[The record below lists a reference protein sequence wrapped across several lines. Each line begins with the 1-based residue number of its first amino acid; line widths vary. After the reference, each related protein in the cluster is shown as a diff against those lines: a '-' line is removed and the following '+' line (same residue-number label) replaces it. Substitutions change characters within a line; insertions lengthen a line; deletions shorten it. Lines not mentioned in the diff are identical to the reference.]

1 MIDIGFTG
9 IAVALLGRNTAV
21 GVVLAALL
29 FAALQSGGRQLSG
42 SFSPELASSVSNIIQ
57 GTIILLVGGELIVRW
72 LVARAKRERG
82 EPRCPAPA
90 PPRSCLPPGR
100 RCCRCDAPRA
110 IGLAAFLVVVLLVIL
125 WRTQSPPSPRS
136 SRPGLFVGAFQYATP
151 LTFGALGGLF
161 SERSGVVNIGLE
173 GMMLMGCFWGVVVSQ
188 ESGSWVIGVLGAM
201 AAGGLLGL
209 VHAVLSIHLRA
220 NQVISGTAVNILGL
234 GITSYGTERDLR
246 SGGSGDVPRI
256 PSVLHFLEKVPLIG
270 SVIGGLNLMIYLALA
285 LVIVSW
291 WFLFRTA
298 WGLRLRA
305 VGEHPRAADTVGIPV
320 FRIRYV
326 AVTLSGVLAG
336 MGGAYL
342 AFGLGSQFS
351 ENMTA
356 GRGFIALAALIF
368 GKWKPFGLLAAAL
381 LFGFSQALGDALQTI
396 LHVNAFL
403 VFTLPYILTLV
414 ALVGVVGRSRGPAAA
429 GIPYARQ

>member
-1 MIDIGFTG
+1 MTRRAQTG
-9 IAVALLGRNTAV
+9 LGAFVA
-21 GVVLAALL
+21 
-29 FAALQSGGRQLSG
+29 F
-42 SFSPELASSVSNIIQ
+42 
-57 GTIILLVGGELIVRW
+57 
-72 LVARAKRERG
+72 
-82 EPRCPAPA
+82 
-90 PPRSCLPPGR
+90 
-100 RCCRCDAPRA
+100 
-110 IGLAAFLVVVLLVIL
+110 VLLVIL
-125 WRTQSPPSPRS
+125 WRTQSPDVAAIVST
-136 SRPGLFVGAFQYATP
+136 GLFVGAFQYATP

-188 ESGSWVIGVLGAM
+188 KTGSWELGVLGAM
-201 AAGGLLGL
+201 AAGGFLGF
-209 VHAVLSIHLRA
+209 VHAVLSVHLRA

-234 GITSYGTERDLR
+234 GITSYGTNAIFG
-246 SGGSGDVPRI
+246 SQGSGDIQRI
-256 PSVLHFLEKVPLIG
+256 PSVLHFLVHVPLIG
-270 SVIGGLNLMIYLALA
+270 NVIGGLNLMIYIALA

-320 FRIRYV
+320 FRIRYI

-403 VFTLPYILTLV
+403 VFTLPYIFTLV
-414 ALVGVVGRSRGPAAA
+414 ALVGVIGRSRSPAAS

>member
-1 MIDIGFTG
+1 
-9 IAVALLGRNTAV
+9 
-21 GVVLAALL
+21 
-29 FAALQSGGRQLSG
+29 
-42 SFSPELASSVSNIIQ
+42 
-57 GTIILLVGGELIVRW
+57 
-72 LVARAKRERG
+72 
-82 EPRCPAPA
+82 
-90 PPRSCLPPGR
+90 
-100 RCCRCDAPRA
+100 
-110 IGLAAFLVVVLLVIL
+110 
-125 WRTQSPPSPRS
+125 
-136 SRPGLFVGAFQYATP
+136 
-151 LTFGALGGLF
+151 
-161 SERSGVVNIGLE
+161 
-173 GMMLMGCFWGVVVSQ
+173 
-188 ESGSWVIGVLGAM
+188 
-201 AAGGLLGL
+201 
-209 VHAVLSIHLRA
+209 VLSIHLRA

-234 GITSYGTERDLR
+234 GITSYGTNAIFG

-256 PSVLHFLEKVPLIG
+256 PSVMHFLDNVPVIG
-270 SVIGGLNLMIYLALA
+270 DVIGGLNLMIYVALA

-291 WFLFRTA
+291 WVLFRTR

-368 GKWKPFGLLAAAL
+368 GNWRPFGLLAAAL

-396 LHVNAFL
+396 EHVNAFL
-403 VFTLPYILTLV
+403 VFNLPYIFTLI
-414 ALVGVVGRSRGPAAA
+414 ALVGVIGRSRGPAAA
-429 GIPYARQ
+429 GLPYARQ